1 MRFQH
6 LTASLVRPG
15 QATQYTAGDIIAN
28 SQTGSA
34 VVPITFTVP
43 DGANRRTGRLTGARA
58 VVTPASGNLV
68 ITACDF
74 DLLLFRPGTDLPF
87 AAGSFPAD
95 NAAMAISAAAY
106 RELVGV
112 FRFINTAWRNT
123 LGALTA
129 DVTGHQNAA
138 CVTRPSYP
146 FSLNGLSSNA
156 LIGVVQAIG
165 VWNPGNVAQTFNFTL
180 DLEQE

>member
-43 DGANRRTGRLTGARA
+43 DGA

>member
-1 MRFQH
+1 MKFH
-6 LTASLVRPG
+6 HVSTSLVRPG

-28 SQTGSA
+28 SQTA
-34 VVPITFTVP
+34 NLVVPLTFTIP
-43 DGANRRTGRLTGARA
+43 YAANRRTGRLTGARA
-58 VVTPASGNLV
+58 VVTPASNDLV
-68 ITACDF
+68 ITALDF
-74 DLLLFRPGTDLPF
+74 DLLIFRPAASIPF
-87 AAGSFPAD
+87 AAAGYPAD

-129 DVTGHQNAA
+129 GVTGHQNAA
-138 CVTRPSYP
+138 CVVRPNYP
-146 FSLNGLSSNA
+146 FSLDSLDGNA

-165 VWNPGNVAQTFNFTL
+165 VWNPGNIAQTFNFTL